1 MGGEIICSEYA
12 LPDSDDICRKL
23 ALSLRESSGM
33 AVLLKNHGAVCFGA
47 DKNSAIETAI
57 QLEEACKEVIKSE
70 YLRQSGMDA
79 YEDSMMYGYAV
90 SKKTGK
96 YVSIPY
102 GSVKRIFESVRN
114 RTGFTVTDGL
124 LRRKVAFDN
133 VSKEHGEEAKLYNM
147 IFKSLIGV
155 NHIIINYSKAVI
167 AMEYLGK
174 PVKPMVD
181 DFARIV
187 GTKVMRAGENPRDV
201 VRDLK
206 KSSAVFLRNIGLL
219 CCGRTED
226 EAKSVSEIA
235 EKNCKAYLA
244 AFLFGEAKPI
254 KRMDSVL
261 LRKKYLNR
269 YLKQVEE
276 NRVNDNMIVKCC
288 NSLKVED

>member
-1 MGGEIICSEYA
+1 
-12 LPDSDDICRKL
+12 
-23 ALSLRESSGM
+23 
-33 AVLLKNHGAVCFGA
+33 
-47 DKNSAIETAI
+47 
-57 QLEEACKEVIKSE
+57 
-70 YLRQSGMDA
+70 
-79 YEDSMMYGYAV
+79 
-90 SKKTGK
+90 
-96 YVSIPY
+96 
-102 GSVKRIFESVRN
+102 
-114 RTGFTVTDGL
+114 
-124 LRRKVAFDN
+124 
-133 VSKEHGEEAKLYNM
+133 
-147 IFKSLIGV
+147 
-155 NHIIINYSKAVI
+155 
-167 AMEYLGK
+167 
-174 PVKPMVD
+174 MVD